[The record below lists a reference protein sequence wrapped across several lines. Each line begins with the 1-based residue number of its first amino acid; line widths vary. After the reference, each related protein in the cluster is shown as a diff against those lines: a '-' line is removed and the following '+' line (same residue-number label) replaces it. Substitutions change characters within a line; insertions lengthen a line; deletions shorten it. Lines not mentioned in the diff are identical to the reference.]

1 MVKRSMR
8 SNTSRPVDDGE
19 IDMGEISFTLEP
31 GKLWTPVRTKPR
43 REKKLAEFCLAKNI
57 TCYLPLM
64 RRMHRYGA
72 RTAEFSVPMFP
83 GYIFCLLDDDL
94 YHTLLTS
101 HAVLFR
107 INMSAGEEAC
117 LIEELHGVKEVEK
130 LSATQDVVVKP
141 ELVAGT
147 PVRIKSGPL
156 VGTTGIVS
164 GRRDKLTLTINIELL
179 GQSVSAEISAA
190 ELEED

>member
-1 MVKRSMR
+1 MFETPFES
-8 SNTSRPVDDGE
+8 S
-19 IDMGEISFTLEP
+19 P

-43 REKKLAEFCLAKNI
+43 REKKLAEFCQAKEI
-57 TCYLPLM
+57 THYLPLL
-64 RRMHRYGA
+64 RRIHTYGS
-72 RTAEFSVPMFP
+72 RTAEFFVPMFP
-83 GYIFCLLDDDL
+83 SYIFCLLDDDL

-107 INMSAGEEAC
+107 INMSASEEVS
-117 LIEELHGVKEVEK
+117 LIEELYGVKEVEK
-130 LSATQDVVVKP
+130 MSAEHDIVVKP
-141 ELVAGT
+141 ELVSGT
-147 PVRIKSGPL
+147 QVRVKSGPL
-156 VGTTGIVS
+156 SGTHGIVS